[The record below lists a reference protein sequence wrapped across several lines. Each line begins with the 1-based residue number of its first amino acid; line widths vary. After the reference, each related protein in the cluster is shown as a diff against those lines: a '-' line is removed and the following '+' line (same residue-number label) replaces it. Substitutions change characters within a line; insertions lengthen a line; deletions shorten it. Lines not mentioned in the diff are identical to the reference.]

1 MLYIICYGFF
11 ATLTIF
17 YGLVYRHSLVVTFV
31 GFHLLVCL
39 GIPLFHG
46 WREGR
51 LQEIWQRA
59 WRREWR
65 KRARGLWLGISSG
78 ILLFAAVLIGT
89 RLLLTAEVD
98 ALSIRQMLISWGLS
112 PRFIWLFAG
121 YITIVNSL
129 LEEWF
134 WRGFVLERLLI
145 SMPPMRSLLLTSL
158 FFSIYHLILGVCLFG
173 WAWGIAITCLVFAAG
188 TFWGWLGLRY
198 QSIYASWFSH
208 MLADLGLMT
217 ALVRWIF

>member
-1 MLYIICYGFF
+1 MLLFICYGFV
-11 ATLTIF
+11 ATLAIF

-31 GFHLLVCL
+31 AFHLFVCL
-39 GIPLFHG
+39 GIPMIHG

-51 LQEIWQRA
+51 LQDIWQRV
-59 WRREWR
+59 WRTGRG
-65 KRARGLWLGISSG
+65 KHAKGLWVGFSSG

-89 RLLLTAEVD
+89 RLLLTAGID
-98 ALSIRQMLISWGLS
+98 GLLIRQTLMSWGLS
-112 PRFIWLFAG
+112 SRFIWLFAG

-134 WRGFVLERLLI
+134 WRGFVLERLSV
-145 SMPPMRSLLLTSL
+145 SMPPERSIPLTSL

-173 WAWGIAITCLVFAAG
+173 WAWGIAITCLVFAVGA
-188 TFWGWLGLRY
+188 FWGWLGLRY